1 MTRSFAS
8 ATSAALLLAAALIA
22 AACAGPKSTARVH
35 PEKVDKAPLCSGCHD
50 DAYKAVDHGSD
61 WMTTHG
67 RAAVRDQ
74 RVCEMCHRP
83 STCADCHGSKEEI
96 KPSAKRGSRF
106 DPATPH
112 RGDYLSQHRID
123 GRLDPASCL
132 PCHGRKNEERC
143 RTCHK

>member
-1 MTRSFAS
+1 
-8 ATSAALLLAAALIA
+8 
-22 AACAGPKSTARVH
+22 
-35 PEKVDKAPLCSGCHD
+35 
-50 DAYKAVDHGSD
+50 
-61 WMTTHG
+61 MTTHG

-74 RVCEMCHRP
+74 RVCEMCHKP

-112 RGDYLSQHRID
+112 RGDYLSRHRTD

-143 RTCHK
+143 STCHK

>member
-123 GRLDPASCL
+123 GRLDPASCF
-132 PCHGRKNEERC
+132 PCHGRKNTGRC
-143 RTCHK
+143 GTCHK